1 MINFW
6 LEVIPMRNR
15 HRPARGFTLIE
26 LLVVLLILGMI
37 AGLAGPQ
44 IMSYLGDSKTKTAK
58 LQIGE
63 LEGTLDLFKLDVGR
77 YPDTTEG
84 LQALVQAPATLT
96 DRWHG
101 PYLKKKAVPKDPWGN
116 DYQYTAPGKHGPF
129 DIVSF
134 GADGKEGGEGENKDV
149 VSWE

>member
-1 MINFW
+1 MQH
-6 LEVIPMRNR
+6 R

-37 AGLAGPQ
+37 AGIAGPQ
-44 IMSYLGDSKTKTAK
+44 IMNYLGDSKAKAAK

-63 LEGTLDLFKLDVGR
+63 FEGTLDLYKLDVGR
-77 YPDTTEG
+77 YPDGQEG
-84 LQALVQAPATLT
+84 LQALVQAPSGAA

-116 DYQYTAPGKHGPF
+116 DYVYTAPGKHGNF
-129 DIVSF
+129 DIVSL
-134 GADGKEGGEGENKDV
+134 GADGKEGGDGENKDV
-149 VSWE
+149 ASWE